1 MAMVKIAQK
10 KMSKLFS
17 CDHGG
22 FVNVNFEEIDTEQT
36 LTGKKMMVFDYC
48 EKYLASISNK
58 MILWQS

>member
-1 MAMVKIAQK
+1 
-10 KMSKLFS
+10 MSKLFS